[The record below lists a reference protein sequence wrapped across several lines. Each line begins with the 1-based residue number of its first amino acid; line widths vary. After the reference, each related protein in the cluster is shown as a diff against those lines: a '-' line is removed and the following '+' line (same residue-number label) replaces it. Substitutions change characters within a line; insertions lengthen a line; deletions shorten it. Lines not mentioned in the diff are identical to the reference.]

1 LAIFANNAILSTII
15 REREAI
21 MKKKASTINVSI
33 TPQLEEWIDEQIAS
47 GWYNN
52 TSEVVREGLR
62 LLRIE
67 QEVRTAKLKDLR
79 AAIDEGMNS
88 PAAPWEGAEAIKRVA
103 REKHATKFGKPVAQE

>member
-1 LAIFANNAILSTII
+1 
-15 REREAI
+15 
-21 MKKKASTINVSI
+21 MKTKATTINISI

-67 QEVRTAKLKDLR
+67 QEIRTAKLKDLR

-88 PAAPWEGAEAIKRVA
+88 PAAPWEGAEAIKRIA
-103 REKHATKFGKPVAQE
+103 RERHAAKYDQPVAQD